1 MTLVCTLAGGPEA
14 PLWDRIKSGG
24 TKAQQALRS
33 WLTGGLP
40 PALNLGFLGAGS
52 ATSVTA
58 ATRGLFSVDRLARQC
73 RAVVAPRGFA
83 SGLLSRNI
91 ERLARRHG
99 RMDTVRAPGSIGL
112 ATSHGMA
119 ATHGRRAGR
128 TCRSTQLGS
137 IASDLQSAWGTQR
150 RNARPH
156 QIGSTYF
163 ERTILRASLCQH
175 ALRQRV
181 LFAGAPRREA
191 PEIRSLRLRA
201 LP

>member
-40 PALNLGFLGAGS
+40 PALNLGFFGAGS

-58 ATRGLFSVDRLARQC
+58 AANGLFSVDRLTRQC
-73 RAVVAPRGFA
+73 RSVVATRGVA
-83 SGLLSRNI
+83 SGLLGRNI

-99 RMDTVRAPGSIGL
+99 RMDTIRAPGSIGL
-112 ATSHGMA
+112 SASHGMA
-119 ATHGRRAGR
+119 ATHGRRAGF
-128 TCRSTQLGS
+128 TCGFAQLGS
-137 IASDLQSAWGTQR
+137 IASDLQPAWRAQR
-150 RNARPH
+150 RNARAH

-163 ERTILRASLCQH
+163 ERAILRASLCQH

-201 LP
+201 FP